1 MEDVAD
7 QVAKLTNDLG
17 EMVSRLNQ
25 AHEHAEISD
34 SEFRQIEKIVDVLQ
48 RSLEY
53 IDQNTTEIT
62 QSLAGVQHSVSR
74 GSNFDAGGYGY

>member
-1 MEDVAD
+1 MSPR
-7 QVAKLTNDLG
+7 KRP
-17 EMVSRLNQ
+17 RLNKDEY
-25 AHEHAEISD
+25 HV
-34 SEFRQIEKIVDVLQ
+34 EKIVDVHQ